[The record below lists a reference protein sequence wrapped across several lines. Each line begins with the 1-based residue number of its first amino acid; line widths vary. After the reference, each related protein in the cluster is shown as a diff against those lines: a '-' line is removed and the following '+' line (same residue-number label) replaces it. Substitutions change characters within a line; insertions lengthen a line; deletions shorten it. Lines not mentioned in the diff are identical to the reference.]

1 MNLNETAYLKAFW
14 NEIVEEGERLRNEE
28 MPALSDDE
36 FFLYHKTGNR
46 LIYENVYFTRRK
58 YLTVFGIL
66 AEYGKRQE
74 DIDKLDSVIDSVC
87 RERFWALPAHV
98 DFDNL
103 DEKTIDLFAAETA
116 QTLAE
121 ILIIMRDKLR
131 PETVALA
138 KQEIMDR
145 VLAPFYN
152 AKPPYIDWET
162 NCSNWSAVCA
172 GSVGMAAIYMYRM
185 GALSAEWK
193 ELCLKRVYNALQ
205 CYLSGMEDDG
215 ACTEGL
221 GYFSYGM
228 SYYTAYAQL
237 LYEET
242 EKNMDLMRQ
251 PKCEKIA
258 AFQEKCYFG
267 QGVSLSFSDGSCNER
282 FLPGLTAYLTH
293 CFPEV
298 KTPDYAAARFFHD
311 DNCYRFLPNERNIRW
326 LLEYGGRQE
335 QTQTAGSM
343 VCDLLP
349 SAQWLI
355 CKDSQGNGFAAK
367 GGHND
372 ENHNHNDVGHF
383 LCVYNG
389 EMPLTDLG
397 AGEYTKD
404 YFHEGR
410 YQILCNRSL
419 GHSVPIIN
427 DAEQCAGKE
436 YHADSFEWNE
446 DKKELEISFAR
457 AYPKKCID
465 RISRK
470 IHMEDTAGLEDTANL
485 EDTDGLQI
493 CVRDCFAISKQ
504 TKKITENLITPFK
517 PRIIC
522 VENGETEQAIENEKS
537 MQVSERERQRR
548 IYRIGI
554 EGQKSVC
561 QIEIEGQKSLCRIEI
576 KVCGSDEDKNK
587 GKEQSVSGLRIVPKE
602 HFLHD
607 GSKTMVYLIQWD
619 VEFEGVQSVECV
631 MRITVTSF
639 A

>member
-1 MNLNETAYLKAFW
+1 MNPHETAYLKAFW

-121 ILIIMRDKLR
+121 ILILMQDKLSL
-131 PETVALA
+131 ETVAFA
-138 KQEIMDR
+138 KREIMDR
-145 VLAPFYN
+145 VLTPFCN
-152 AKPPYIDWET
+152 AKPPYIGWET

-185 GALSAEWK
+185 GVLSAEWK

-205 CYLSGMEDDG
+205 CYLGGMEDDG

-267 QGVSLSFSDGSCNER
+267 KGISLSFSDGSCNER

-293 CFPEV
+293 CFPAV

-311 DNCYRFLPNERNIRW
+311 DNCYRWLPNERNIRW

-335 QTQTAGSM
+335 QAADLKA
-343 VCDLLP
+343 CDLLP
-349 SAQWLI
+349 SAQWMI

-372 ENHNHNDVGHF
+372 ENHNHNDIGHF

-389 EMPLTDLG
+389 EMLLTDLG

-427 DAEQCAGKE
+427 DCEQCPGRE

-446 DKKELEISFAR
+446 KKQELEISFAG
-457 AYPKKCID
+457 AYPKGHID

-470 IHMEDTAGLEDTANL
+470 IHMEDTADLEDI
-485 EDTDGLQI
+485 DGLQI
-493 CVRDCFAISKQ
+493 YVRDCFAVSKQ

-522 VENGETEQAIENEKS
+522 VEYEEKEQAVENEKS
-537 MQVSERERQRR
+537 MQV
-548 IYRIGI
+548 
-554 EGQKSVC
+554 
-561 QIEIEGQKSLCRIEI
+561 IEIEGQKSLCRIEV
-576 KVCGSDEDKNK
+576 KVCGNDEDKS
-587 GKEQSVSGLRIVPKE
+587 KEQSVSNLRIVPKE

-607 GSKTMVYLIQWD
+607 GSKTTVYLIQWD
-619 VEFEGVQSVECV
+619 VDFEGVQSVECV

-639 A
+639 T